1 MRQERDER
9 ADRRFERALSA
20 AGAGG
25 LLALA
30 LLGPTGIAVAILVFA
45 VVVAVV
51 VAVIVAVVGAPPWT
65 RGRRT
70 IPLGAV
76 PDDRWGIWRRVEPDP
91 EFLRAGRRRQ
101 RAA

>member
-45 VVVAVV
+45 VVVAV
-51 VAVIVAVVGAPPWT
+51 IVAVVGAPPWT

-76 PDDRWGIWRRVEPDP
+76 QEDRWGIWRRVEPDP